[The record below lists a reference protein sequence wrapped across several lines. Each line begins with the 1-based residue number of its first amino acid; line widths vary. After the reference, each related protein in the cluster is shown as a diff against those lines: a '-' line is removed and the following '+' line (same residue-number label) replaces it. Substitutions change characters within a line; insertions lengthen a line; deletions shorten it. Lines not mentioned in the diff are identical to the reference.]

1 MSAGLRKLRTVLDA
15 VAGGICSA
23 PLDYLPDMTD
33 LTAQTQKADVLL
45 EALPYMQG
53 FRGCTFLIKV
63 GGSAMEDPVV
73 VDQFLR
79 DVVFLEAVG
88 INPVIVHGGG
98 KAISKAMQE
107 SGLEARFVNGMRVTD
122 EETIKIVEE
131 TLARVINP
139 EIVSKINAFGGKA
152 VGIPGTEVFQGQRM
166 KAELGWVGEVTDCRL
181 GLIQAAVAG
190 EFVPVVSPV
199 ARDVATGRT
208 LNVNADLAACA
219 LATRLKATK
228 LIFLSDVRGVMR
240 DPKDDSTL
248 IPSLD
253 EASIAALK
261 AEGIISGG
269 MIPKVDSSLASLRG
283 GVGKV
288 HLIDGRIPHALIL
301 EIFTDRGIGTEIHL

>member
-1 MSAGLRKLRTVLDA
+1 
-15 VAGGICSA
+15 
-23 PLDYLPDMTD
+23 MTD
-33 LTAQTQKADVLL
+33 LQSQTHKADVLL

-63 GGSAMEDPVV
+63 GGSAMEDPAVV
-73 VDQFLR
+73 NTFLK

-107 SGLEARFVNGMRVTD
+107 SGLEAKFINGMRVTD
-122 EETIKIVEE
+122 EETIKIVEQ

-139 EIVSKINAFGGKA
+139 EIVDKINTFGGKA
-152 VGIPGTEVFQGQRM
+152 VGVPGTEVFMGEKM
-166 KAELGWVGEVTDCRL
+166 KAELGWVGEVTGCKL
-181 GLIQAAVAG
+181 GLIQAAVSG

-199 ARDVATGRT
+199 ARETASGKT

-240 DPKDDSTL
+240 DPKDESTL
-248 IPSLD
+248 IPSLNP
-253 EASIAALK
+253 AAIEQLK
-261 AEGIISGG
+261 KDSIISGG
-269 MIPKVDSSLASLRG
+269 MIPKVDSSLESLRG

-301 EIFTDRGIGTEIHL
+301 EIFTDVGIGTEIHL

>member
-1 MSAGLRKLRTVLDA
+1 
-15 VAGGICSA
+15 
-23 PLDYLPDMTD
+23 MTD
-33 LTAQTQKADVLL
+33 LQSQTHKADVLL

-73 VDQFLR
+73 VNTFLK

-107 SGLEARFVNGMRVTD
+107 SGLEAKFINGMRVTD
-122 EETIKIVEE
+122 EETIKIVEQ

-139 EIVSKINAFGGKA
+139 EIVDKINAFGGKA
-152 VGIPGTEVFQGQRM
+152 VGVPGTEVFTGEKM
-166 KAELGWVGEVTDCRL
+166 KAELGWVGEVTGCKL
-181 GLIQAAVAG
+181 GLIQAAVSG

-199 ARDVATGRT
+199 ARETASGKT

-240 DPKDDSTL
+240 DPKDESTL
-248 IPSLD
+248 IPSLNP
-253 EASIAALK
+253 AAIEQLK
-261 AEGIISGG
+261 KDGIISGG
-269 MIPKVDSSLASLRG
+269 MIPKVDSSLESLRG

-301 EIFTDRGIGTEIHL
+301 EIFTDVGIGTEIHL

>member
-1 MSAGLRKLRTVLDA
+1 MTPITDPILKAPVL
-15 VAGGICSA
+15 I
-23 PLDYLPDMTD
+23 
-33 LTAQTQKADVLL
+33 
-45 EALPYMQG
+45 EALPYMQS

-63 GGSAMEDPVV
+63 GGSAMEDPAL
-73 VDQFLR
+73 VDRFLR

-98 KAISKAMQE
+98 KAISKAMTDA
-107 SGLEARFVNGMRVTD
+107 GLQARFVNGMRVTD

-139 EIVSKINAFGGKA
+139 EIVSKINLFGGKA
-152 VGIPGTEVFQGQRM
+152 VGVPGTEVFTGEKM
-166 KAELGWVGEVTDCRL
+166 KGDLGWVGEVTDCKL

-199 ARDVATGRT
+199 ARELASGKT

-228 LIFLSDVRGVMR
+228 LIFLSDVLGVMR
-240 DPKDDSTL
+240 DPKDSTTL

-253 EASIAALK
+253 PEGIQKLK
-261 AEGIISGG
+261 SDGIISGG
-269 MIPKVDSSLASLRG
+269 MIPKVDSSLESLRG

-301 EIFTDRGIGTEIHL
+301 EIFTDIGIGTEIHL

>member
-1 MSAGLRKLRTVLDA
+1 
-15 VAGGICSA
+15 
-23 PLDYLPDMTD
+23 MTD
-33 LTAQTQKADVLL
+33 LDSQTRKADVLL

-63 GGSAMEDPVV
+63 GGSAMEDPAVV
-73 VDQFLR
+73 NTFLK

-107 SGLEARFVNGMRVTD
+107 SGLEAKFINGMRVTD

-139 EIVSKINAFGGKA
+139 EIVDKINAFGGKA
-152 VGIPGTEVFQGQRM
+152 VGVPGTEVFTGEKM
-166 KAELGWVGEVTDCRL
+166 KAELGWVGEVTGCKL

-199 ARDVATGRT
+199 ARENASGKT

-240 DPKDDSTL
+240 DPKDESTL

-253 EASIAALK
+253 PVAIDALK
-261 AEGIISGG
+261 KEGIISGG
-269 MIPKVDSSLASLRG
+269 MIPKVDSSLESLRG

-301 EIFTDRGIGTEIHL
+301 EIFTDVGIGTEIHL

>member
-1 MSAGLRKLRTVLDA
+1 MS
-15 VAGGICSA
+15 
-23 PLDYLPDMTD
+23 D
-33 LTAQTQKADVLL
+33 LSLQAQKAAVLL
-45 EALPYMQG
+45 EALPFMQS

-63 GGSAMEDPVV
+63 GGSAMEDPAVV
-73 VDQFLR
+73 EQFLR

-107 SGLEARFVNGMRVTD
+107 SGLEARFINGMRVTD

-139 EIVSKINAFGGKA
+139 GIVENINGRGGKA
-152 VGIPGTEVFQGQRM
+152 VGIPGTEVFVGRRM
-166 KAELGWVGEVTDCRL
+166 IGDLGWVGEVEHCRT
-181 GLIQAAVAG
+181 GLVQAAVAG

-199 ARDVATGRT
+199 ARDAATGKT

-219 LATRLKATK
+219 LATDLKAAK

-248 IPSLD
+248 ISTLD
-253 EASIAALK
+253 ESAIAQLK
-261 AEGIISGG
+261 EQGVISGG

-301 EIFTDRGIGTEIHL
+301 EIFTRSGIGTEIHL

>member
-1 MSAGLRKLRTVLDA
+1 MNETQ
-15 VAGGICSA
+15 I
-23 PLDYLPDMTD
+23 
-33 LTAQTQKADVLL
+33 QKADVLL

-63 GGSAMEDPVV
+63 GGSAMEDPAV
-73 VDQFLR
+73 VDTFLK

-98 KAISKAMQE
+98 KAISKAMKD
-107 SGLEARFVNGMRVTD
+107 SGLEAKFVNGMRVTD
-122 EETIKIVEE
+122 EETIKIVEQ

-139 EIVSKINAFGGKA
+139 EIVNKINDFGGKA
-152 VGIPGTEVFQGQRM
+152 VGVPGTEVFTGEKM
-166 KAELGWVGEVTDCRL
+166 KGDLGWVGEVNDCKL

-199 ARDVATGRT
+199 ARELASGKT

-240 DPKDDSTL
+240 DPKDDNTL

-253 EASIAALK
+253 PAGIESLK
-261 AEGIISGG
+261 KEGIISGG
-269 MIPKVDSSLASLRG
+269 MIPKVDSSLESLRG

-301 EIFTDRGIGTEIHL
+301 EIFTDVGIGTEIHL

>member
-1 MSAGLRKLRTVLDA
+1 
-15 VAGGICSA
+15 
-23 PLDYLPDMTD
+23 MTD
-33 LTAQTQKADVLL
+33 LDSQTRKADVLL

-63 GGSAMEDPVV
+63 GGSAMEDPAVV
-73 VDQFLR
+73 NTFLK

-107 SGLEARFVNGMRVTD
+107 SGLEAKFINGMRVTD
-122 EETIKIVEE
+122 EETIKIVEQ

-139 EIVSKINAFGGKA
+139 EIVDKINAFGGKA
-152 VGIPGTEVFQGQRM
+152 VGVPGTEVFTGEKM
-166 KAELGWVGEVTDCRL
+166 KAELGWVGEVTGCKL

-199 ARDVATGRT
+199 ARENASGKT

-219 LATRLKATK
+219 LATRLQATK

-240 DPKDDSTL
+240 DPKDESTL

-253 EASIAALK
+253 PAAIDALK
-261 AEGIISGG
+261 KEGIISGG
-269 MIPKVDSSLASLRG
+269 MIPKVDSSLESLRG

-301 EIFTDRGIGTEIHL
+301 EIFTDVGIGTEIHL

>member
-1 MSAGLRKLRTVLDA
+1 
-15 VAGGICSA
+15 
-23 PLDYLPDMTD
+23 MTD
-33 LTAQTQKADVLL
+33 LQSQTHKADVLL

-63 GGSAMEDPVV
+63 GGSAMEDPAVV
-73 VDQFLR
+73 NTFLK

-107 SGLEARFVNGMRVTD
+107 SGLEAKFINGMRVTD
-122 EETIKIVEE
+122 EETIKIVEQ

-139 EIVSKINAFGGKA
+139 EIVDKINSFGGKA
-152 VGIPGTEVFQGQRM
+152 VGVPGTEVFTGEKM
-166 KAELGWVGEVTDCRL
+166 KAELGWVGEVTGCKL
-181 GLIQAAVAG
+181 GLIQAAVSG

-199 ARDVATGRT
+199 ARETASGKT

-228 LIFLSDVRGVMR
+228 LIFLSDVRGVLR
-240 DPKDDSTL
+240 DPKDESTL
-248 IPSLD
+248 IPSLNP
-253 EASIAALK
+253 AAIEQLK
-261 AEGIISGG
+261 KDGIISGG
-269 MIPKVDSSLASLRG
+269 MIPKVDSSLESLQG

-301 EIFTDRGIGTEIHL
+301 EIFTDVGIGTEIHL

>member
-1 MSAGLRKLRTVLDA
+1 MSLEA
-15 VAGGICSA
+15 
-23 PLDYLPDMTD
+23 Y
-33 LTAQTQKADVLL
+33 TAKAATLI
-45 EALPYMQG
+45 EALPYMQS

-63 GGSAMEDPVV
+63 GGSAMEDPAL
-73 VDQFLR
+73 VDRFLR

-98 KAISKAMQE
+98 KAISKAMNDA
-107 SGLEARFVNGMRVTD
+107 GLQARFVNGMRVTD
-122 EETIKIVEE
+122 EETIKIVED

-139 EIVSKINAFGGKA
+139 EIVTKVNAFGGKA
-152 VGIPGTEVFQGQRM
+152 VGIPGTEVFAGEKM
-166 KAELGWVGEVTDCRL
+166 KGELGWVGEVTDCRL

-199 ARDVATGRT
+199 AREIASGRT

-228 LIFLSDVRGVMR
+228 LIFLSDVLGVMR
-240 DPKDDSTL
+240 DPKDETTL
-248 IPSLD
+248 IPSLNP
-253 EASIAALK
+253 AAIDKLK
-261 AEGIISGG
+261 ADGIISGG

-288 HLIDGRIPHALIL
+288 HLIDGRIPHAMIL
-301 EIFTDRGIGTEIHL
+301 EIFTDVGIGTEIVL

>member
-1 MSAGLRKLRTVLDA
+1 MLILPTF
-15 VAGGICSA
+15 
-23 PLDYLPDMTD
+23 PLLPMTD
-33 LTAQTQKADVLL
+33 LDSQTCKADVLL

-63 GGSAMEDPVV
+63 GGSAMEDPAVV
-73 VDQFLR
+73 NTFLK

-98 KAISKAMQE
+98 KAISKAMLD

-122 EETIKIVEE
+122 EETIKIVEQ

-139 EIVSKINAFGGKA
+139 EIVDKINAFGGKA
-152 VGIPGTEVFQGQRM
+152 VGVPGTEVYTGEKM
-166 KAELGWVGEVTDCRL
+166 KAELGWVGEVTGCKL

-199 ARDVATGRT
+199 ARENASGRT

-240 DPKDDSTL
+240 DPKDESTL

-253 EASIAALK
+253 PAAIDALK
-261 AEGIISGG
+261 KDGIISGG
-269 MIPKVDSSLASLRG
+269 MIPKVDSSLESLRG

-301 EIFTDRGIGTEIHL
+301 EIFTDVGIGTEIHL

>member
-1 MSAGLRKLRTVLDA
+1 
-15 VAGGICSA
+15 
-23 PLDYLPDMTD
+23 MTD
-33 LTAQTQKADVLL
+33 LQSQTRKADVLL

-63 GGSAMEDPVV
+63 GGSAMEDPAVV
-73 VDQFLR
+73 NTFLK

-107 SGLEARFVNGMRVTD
+107 SGLEAKFINGMRVTD
-122 EETIKIVEE
+122 EETIKIVEQ

-139 EIVSKINAFGGKA
+139 EIVDKINAFGGKA
-152 VGIPGTEVFQGQRM
+152 VGVPGTEVFTGEKM
-166 KAELGWVGEVTDCRL
+166 KAELGWVGEVTGCKL
-181 GLIQAAVAG
+181 GLIQAAVSG

-199 ARDVATGRT
+199 ARENASGKT

-219 LATRLKATK
+219 LATRLQATK

-240 DPKDDSTL
+240 DPKDESTL

-253 EASIAALK
+253 PAAIAQLK
-261 AEGIISGG
+261 KDGIISGG
-269 MIPKVDSSLASLRG
+269 MIPKVDSSVESLRG

-301 EIFTDRGIGTEIHL
+301 EIFTDVGIGTEIHL

>member
-1 MSAGLRKLRTVLDA
+1 VDA
-15 VAGGICSA
+15 A
-23 PLDYLPDMTD
+23 PLIIMTPITD
-33 LTAQTQKADVLL
+33 PIQKAPVLI
-45 EALPYMQG
+45 EALPYMQS

-63 GGSAMEDPVV
+63 GGSAMEDPAL
-73 VDQFLR
+73 VDRFLR

-98 KAISKAMQE
+98 KAISKAMTDA
-107 SGLEARFVNGMRVTD
+107 GLQARFVNGMRVTD
-122 EETIKIVEE
+122 EETIKIVED

-139 EIVSKINAFGGKA
+139 EIVSKINLFGGKA
-152 VGIPGTEVFQGQRM
+152 VGVPGTEVFTGEKM
-166 KAELGWVGEVTDCRL
+166 KGDLGWVGEVTDCKL

-199 ARDVATGRT
+199 ARELASGKT

-228 LIFLSDVRGVMR
+228 LIFLSDVLGVMR
-240 DPKDDSTL
+240 DPKDSTTL

-253 EASIAALK
+253 PEGIQKLK
-261 AEGIISGG
+261 SDGIISGG
-269 MIPKVDSSLASLRG
+269 MIPKVDSSLESLRG

-301 EIFTDRGIGTEIHL
+301 EIFTDIGIGTEIHL

>member
-1 MSAGLRKLRTVLDA
+1 
-15 VAGGICSA
+15 
-23 PLDYLPDMTD
+23 MTD
-33 LTAQTQKADVLL
+33 LQPQTHKADVLL

-73 VDQFLR
+73 VNTFLK

-107 SGLEARFVNGMRVTD
+107 SGLEAKFINGMRVTD
-122 EETIKIVEE
+122 EETIKIVEQ

-139 EIVSKINAFGGKA
+139 EIVDKINAFGGKA
-152 VGIPGTEVFQGQRM
+152 VGVPGTGVFTGEKM
-166 KAELGWVGEVTDCRL
+166 KAELGWVGEVTGCKL
-181 GLIQAAVAG
+181 GLIQAAVSG

-199 ARDVATGRT
+199 ARETASGKT

-240 DPKDDSTL
+240 DPKDESTL
-248 IPSLD
+248 IPSLNP
-253 EASIAALK
+253 AAIEQLK
-261 AEGIISGG
+261 KDGIISGG
-269 MIPKVDSSLASLRG
+269 MIPKVDSSLESLQG

-301 EIFTDRGIGTEIHL
+301 EIFTDVGIGTEIHL

>member
-1 MSAGLRKLRTVLDA
+1 
-15 VAGGICSA
+15 
-23 PLDYLPDMTD
+23 MTD
-33 LTAQTQKADVLL
+33 LHSQTRKADVLL

-63 GGSAMEDPVV
+63 GGSAMEDPAVV
-73 VDQFLR
+73 NTFLK

-107 SGLEARFVNGMRVTD
+107 SGLEAKFINGMRVTD
-122 EETIKIVEE
+122 EETIKIVEQ

-139 EIVSKINAFGGKA
+139 EIVDKINAFGGKA
-152 VGIPGTEVFQGQRM
+152 VGIPGTEVFTGEKM
-166 KAELGWVGEVTDCRL
+166 KAELGWVGEVTGCKL
-181 GLIQAAVAG
+181 GLIQAAVSG

-199 ARDVATGRT
+199 ARETASGKT

-219 LATRLKATK
+219 LATRLQATK

-240 DPKDDSTL
+240 DPKDESTL
-248 IPSLD
+248 IPSLNP
-253 EASIAALK
+253 AAIQQLK
-261 AEGIISGG
+261 EEGIISGG
-269 MIPKVDSSLASLRG
+269 MIPKVDSSLESLRG

-301 EIFTDRGIGTEIHL
+301 EIFTDVGIGTEIHL

>member
-1 MSAGLRKLRTVLDA
+1 
-15 VAGGICSA
+15 
-23 PLDYLPDMTD
+23 MTD
-33 LTAQTQKADVLL
+33 LQSQTRKADVLL

-53 FRGCTFLIKV
+53 VRGCTFLIKV
-63 GGSAMEDPVV
+63 GGSAMEDPAVV
-73 VDQFLR
+73 NTFLK

-107 SGLEARFVNGMRVTD
+107 SGLEAKFINGMRVTD
-122 EETIKIVEE
+122 EETIKIVEQ

-139 EIVSKINAFGGKA
+139 EIVDKINAFGGKA
-152 VGIPGTEVFQGQRM
+152 VGVPGTEVFTGEKM
-166 KAELGWVGEVTDCRL
+166 KAELGWVGEVTGCKL
-181 GLIQAAVAG
+181 GLIQAAVSG

-199 ARDVATGRT
+199 ARENASGKT

-219 LATRLKATK
+219 LATRLQATK

-240 DPKDDSTL
+240 DPKDESTL

-253 EASIAALK
+253 PAAIDQLK
-261 AEGIISGG
+261 KDGIISGG
-269 MIPKVDSSLASLRG
+269 MIPKVDSSVESLRG

-301 EIFTDRGIGTEIHL
+301 EIFTDVGIGTEIHL

>member
-1 MSAGLRKLRTVLDA
+1 LNLETELLNLSQ
-15 VAGGICSA
+15 
-23 PLDYLPDMTD
+23 
-33 LTAQTQKADVLL
+33 QTTKAAVLL
-45 EALPYMQG
+45 EALPYMQAY
-53 FRGCTFLIKV
+53 RGCTFLIKV
-63 GGSAMEDPVV
+63 GGSAMEDPAV
-73 VDQFLR
+73 VDTFLK

-98 KAISKAMQE
+98 KAISKAMQD
-107 SGLEARFVNGMRVTD
+107 SGLEARFINGMRVTD
-122 EETIKIVEE
+122 EETIKIVEQ

-139 EIVSKINAFGGKA
+139 EIVNKINTFGGKA
-152 VGIPGTEVFQGQRM
+152 VGVPGTEVFLGEKM
-166 KAELGWVGEVTDCRL
+166 KGDLGWVGEVTDCKL

-199 ARDVATGRT
+199 AREPESGKT

-219 LATRLKATK
+219 LATRLQATK

-253 EASIAALK
+253 EKSIAQLK

-269 MIPKVDSSLASLRG
+269 MIPKVDSSLESLRG